1 MKNYSDEQ
9 LTILKYLL
17 THDTISV
24 PLNSR
29 KQCDY
34 LSREHLLCMDG
45 LTHESVTYR
54 ITPEG
59 EAYIAGYY
67 VENERYQKA
76 IKDARIAKIIS
87 VIAII
92 VSLGALILSA
102 VVTKWLH
109 LLQ

>member
-1 MKNYSDEQ
+1 MTHHTDEQ
-9 LTILKYLL
+9 LAILKYLL

-24 PLNSR
+24 PLTSME
-29 KQCDY
+29 QCDF
-34 LSREHLLCMDG
+34 LLRERLLCRTG
-45 LTHESVTYR
+45 LTRESVTYR

-59 EAYIAGYY
+59 EAYMAGYY

-92 VSLGALILSA
+92 VSLGAPILSA
-102 VVTKWLH
+102 VVTKHLH